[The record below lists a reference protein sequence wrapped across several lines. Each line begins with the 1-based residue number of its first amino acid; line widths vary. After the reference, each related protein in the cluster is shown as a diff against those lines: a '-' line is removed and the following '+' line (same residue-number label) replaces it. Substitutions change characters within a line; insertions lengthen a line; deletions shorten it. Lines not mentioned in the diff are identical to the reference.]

1 MDNTIVTL
9 IYGFIAGGATIVGIW
24 VVIFNEALGKRYE
37 SFFMTFA
44 AGVILAVSFLH
55 LMPEALEL
63 NEKAIFYVFL
73 GFLSFYMLESYFFIH
88 SGPEFQHIEHF
99 NHTRIS
105 VIAKVAFWG
114 LLVHS
119 LLDGITIGI
128 GFEVDKTL
136 GIFTAL
142 SIILH
147 ELPEGIATFS
157 ILILSHDRRR
167 ALHKSYIVALATPL
181 GAVFSLLF
189 IKSITEDVVGLLLSL
204 VAGSFI
210 YVAASDLIPA
220 THTEK
225 GFKNVF
231 VLLSGVFM
239 IYIFSLIT

>member
-1 MDNTIVTL
+1 MDKTIVTL
-9 IYGFIAGGATIVGIW
+9 LYGFIAGGATLFGIW
-24 VVIFNEALGKRYE
+24 IVIFNESLGKKYE

-55 LMPEALEL
+55 LMPEAQEL
-63 NEKAIFYVFL
+63 NEKAIVFVFI
-73 GFLSFYMLESYFFIH
+73 GFLLFYMLESYFFIH
-88 SGPEFQHIEHF
+88 SGPELQHIEHF

-105 VIAKVAFWG
+105 VIGRVAFWG

-119 LLDGITIGI
+119 SLDGVTIGI
-128 GFEVDKTL
+128 GFEVDQTL
-136 GIFTAL
+136 GAFTAL

-157 ILILSHDRRR
+157 ILILSQDRQK
-167 ALHKSYIVALATPL
+167 ALYKSYIVALATPL
-181 GAVFSLLF
+181 GTVVSLLF
-189 IKSITEDVVGLLLSL
+189 IKSITEDIIGLLLAL

-225 GFKNVF
+225 GFKNVV
-231 VLLSGVFM
+231 VLLSGVLM
-239 IYIFSLIT
+239 IYIFSLIV